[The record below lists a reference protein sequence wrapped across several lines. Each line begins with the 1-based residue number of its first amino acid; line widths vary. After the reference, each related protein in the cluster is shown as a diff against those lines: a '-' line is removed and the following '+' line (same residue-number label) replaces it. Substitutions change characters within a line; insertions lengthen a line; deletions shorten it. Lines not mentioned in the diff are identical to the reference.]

1 MPKETVQTVTRAL
14 NVLRAFSR
22 ERPDMSVAELTR
34 RLDLP
39 RTIVLRLLNTL
50 ENAGYVERVADTS
63 HYRIGL
69 AALELGALY
78 LADNP
83 LIVKAADVLDDLAR
97 QTGYTAYLGALDRG
111 NAVILALREGR
122 RPVRFVWSIGDRLPA
137 TTTAFGKA
145 MLMHMDGQ
153 QVDEIL
159 GHDGDN
165 GDDRLTALTE
175 RSIKTRMELGRQLEQ
190 ARTQGWIVAQDES
203 YPGVSAVG
211 SAIVNA
217 EGCPVAGVSVS
228 FLTYP
233 PNPPI
238 VEQFG
243 RLTVDAAHTL
253 SRRLAVHHLYGQ
265 RNALTATIPTALTRQ
280 RRSMEEA

>member
-1 MPKETVQTVTRAL
+1 MPKETVQTVARAL
-14 NVLRAFSR
+14 SVLRAFSR
-22 ERPDMSVAELTR
+22 ERPTMSVAELTR
-34 RLDLP
+34 CLDLP

-50 ENAGYVERVADTS
+50 EDAGYVERVADTS

-69 AALELGALY
+69 AALKLGALY

-83 LIVKAADVLDDLAR
+83 LIVQAADVLDDLAR

-111 NAVILALREGR
+111 DGVILALREGQQ
-122 RPVRFVWSIGDRLPA
+122 PVRFVWAIGDRLPA

-153 QVDEIL
+153 QVDTIL
-159 GHDGDN
+159 GDDT
-165 GDDRLTALTE
+165 DDRLTGLTE
-175 RSIKTRMELGRQLEQ
+175 QSIKTRIELGRQLERAQ
-190 ARTQGWIVAQDES
+190 EQGWIIAQDES

-211 SAIVNA
+211 AAIVNA
-217 EGCPVAGVSVS
+217 GGFPVAGVSVS

-233 PNPPI
+233 SNPRL

-253 SRRLAVHHLYGQ
+253 SQRLAVHHLYGQ
-265 RNALTATIPTALTRQ
+265 RNVLAATMPTALTRQ
-280 RRSMEEA
+280 RRSMKEA

>member
-1 MPKETVQTVTRAL
+1 MPKETVQTVARAL
-14 NVLRAFSR
+14 GVLRAFSR
-22 ERPDMSVAELTR
+22 ERPTMSVAELAR

-50 ENAGYVERVADTS
+50 EDAGYVERIADTS

-97 QTGYTAYLGALDRG
+97 QSGYTAYLGALDRG
-111 NAVILALREGR
+111 DAVILALREGQH
-122 RPVRFVWSIGDRLPA
+122 PVRFVWSVGDRLPV

-153 QVDEIL
+153 QVDAIF
-159 GHDGDN
+159 
-165 GDDRLTALTE
+165 GDDRLTGLTE
-175 RSIKTRMELGRQLEQ
+175 RSIKTRLELGRQLEQ
-190 ARTQGWIVAQDES
+190 AKEQGWIAAQDES

-211 SAIVNA
+211 AAIMNA
-217 EGCPVAGVSVS
+217 DGYPVAGVSIS
-228 FLTYP
+228 FLTYL

-243 RLTVDAAHTL
+243 RLTVEAAHTL
-253 SRRLAVHHLYGQ
+253 SRRLTVHHLYGQ
-265 RNALTATIPTALTRQ
+265 RNVRDATMPTALTQQ
-280 RRSMEEA
+280 RRPME

>member
-1 MPKETVQTVTRAL
+1 MAKETVQTVARAL
-14 NVLRAFSR
+14 SVLRAFSR
-22 ERPDMSVAELTR
+22 ERPDMSVAEVTR

-63 HYRIGL
+63 RYRIGL

-111 NAVILALREGR
+111 DGVILALREGQQ
-122 RPVRFVWSIGDRLPA
+122 PVRFVWAIGDRLPA

-153 QVDEIL
+153 LVDEIL
-159 GHDGDN
+159 GDDGDN
-165 GDDRLTALTE
+165 RLTGLTE
-175 RSIKTRMELGRQLEQ
+175 RSIKTRLELGRQLER
-190 ARTQGWIVAQDES
+190 AKERGWIAAQDES

-211 SAIVNA
+211 AAILNA
-217 EGCPVAGVSVS
+217 DGCPVAGVSIS

-238 VEQFG
+238 IEQFG

-265 RNALTATIPTALTRQ
+265 RTMRDATMPTALTRQ
-280 RRSMEEA
+280 RRSMEEG

>member
-1 MPKETVQTVTRAL
+1 MSKETVQTVERAL
-14 NVLRAFSR
+14 SVLRAFSR
-22 ERPDMSVAELTR
+22 ERPDMSVAEMTR

-39 RTIVLRLLNTL
+39 RTIVIRLLNTL
-50 ENAGYVERVADTS
+50 EEAGYVERVADTF

-83 LIVKAADVLDDLAR
+83 LIAKAADVLDDLAR
-97 QTGYTAYLGALDRG
+97 QTGYTAYLGALDHG
-111 NAVILALREGR
+111 DAVILALREGQH
-122 RPVRFVWSIGDRLPA
+122 PVRFVWSIGDRLPA

-145 MLMHMDGQ
+145 MLMRMDAQ
-153 QVDEIL
+153 QVDEL
-159 GHDGDN
+159 LGDN
-165 GDDRLTALTE
+165 SDDQLTGLTD
-175 RSIKTRMELGRQLEQ
+175 RSIKTRMELIRQLDRAKE
-190 ARTQGWIVAQDES
+190 QGWIAAQDES

-211 SAIVNA
+211 AAIVNA
-217 EGCPVAGVSVS
+217 DGSPVAGVSIS

-233 PNPPI
+233 PNPRI

-243 RLTVDAAHTL
+243 RLTVDAAYTL

-265 RNALTATIPTALTRQ
+265 RNALDATKPTALTRQ
-280 RRSMEEA
+280 RRSME

>member
-1 MPKETVQTVTRAL
+1 MPKEIVQTAARAL
-14 NVLRAFSR
+14 SVLRAFSR
-22 ERPDMSVAELTR
+22 ERPDMSVAEMTR

-39 RTIVLRLLNTL
+39 RTIVIRLLNTL
-50 ENAGYVERVADTS
+50 EDAGYVERVVDTF

-111 NAVILALREGR
+111 DAVILALREGQH
-122 RPVRFVWSIGDRLPA
+122 PVRFVWSVGERLPA
-137 TTTAFGKA
+137 PTTAFGKA
-145 MLMHMDGQ
+145 MLMHMDVQ

-159 GHDGDN
+159 G
-165 GDDRLTALTE
+165 DDRLTGLTE
-175 RSIKTRMELGRQLEQ
+175 RSIKTRMELGRQLER
-190 ARTQGWIVAQDES
+190 AKEQGWIAAQDES

-211 SAIVNA
+211 AAIVNA
-217 EGCPVAGVSVS
+217 DGFPVAGVSIS

-233 PNPPI
+233 PNPHT

-243 RLTVDAAHTL
+243 RLTVDAADTL
-253 SRRLAVHHLYGQ
+253 SQRLAVHHLYGQ
-265 RNALTATIPTALTRQ
+265 RNALDATMPTALIRQ
-280 RRSMEEA
+280 RRSME